1 MRCSVIRYSVAA
13 IPVVEVCACH
23 ALMWY
28 LFTPCVLTL
37 QLLELK
43 KANKHVLEAE
53 KGKFCAETEK
63 RVLEERVQEV
73 GKKLSAA
80 DDKLRE
86 AELQKQLTEKEAQ
99 SYKEEVTQLSAGLAE
114 MCLQKEAV
122 KDRVQEVEGERAA
135 LETRVASLQAEV
147 ESGVKEKEEEVRAL
161 EQKLGDARKQQQT
174 VEEEL
179 KVVWKE
185 MGEKQER
192 WSWVGCGRVY
202 IVNVIL

>member
-1 MRCSVIRYSVAA
+1 M
-13 IPVVEVCACH
+13 
-23 ALMWY
+23 
-28 LFTPCVLTL
+28 
-37 QLLELK
+37 
-43 KANKHVLEAE
+43 LEAE
-53 KGKFCAETEK
+53 KGKFCADTEK
-63 RVLEERVQEV
+63 RLLEERFSE
-73 GKKLSAA
+73 KLCAA

-122 KDRVQEVEGERAA
+122 KDRVQEVEGERAV

-147 ESGVKEKEEEVRAL
+147 ESGVKEKEEEVSAL

-192 WSWVGCGRVY
+192 LSWVGCGRVY
-202 IVNVIL
+202 SDVLLQFSKLS

>member
-1 MRCSVIRYSVAA
+1 M
-13 IPVVEVCACH
+13 
-23 ALMWY
+23 
-28 LFTPCVLTL
+28 
-37 QLLELK
+37 
-43 KANKHVLEAE
+43 LEAE

-63 RVLEERVQEV
+63 RFLEERVQEV

-114 MCLQKEAV
+114 MYLQKEAV
-122 KDRVQEVEGERAA
+122 KDRVQEVEGERAT

-147 ESGVKEKEEEVRAL
+147 ESGVKEREEEVSAF

-185 MGEKQER
+185 MGEKEER
-192 WSWVGCGRVY
+192 WSWVGCVRVY
-202 IVNVIL
+202 SDVLLQFSKLS